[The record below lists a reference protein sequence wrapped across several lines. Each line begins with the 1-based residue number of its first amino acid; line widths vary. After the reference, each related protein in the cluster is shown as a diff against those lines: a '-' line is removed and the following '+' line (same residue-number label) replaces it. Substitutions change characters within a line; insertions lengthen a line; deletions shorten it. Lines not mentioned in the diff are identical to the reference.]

1 MKRTKKISEEKP
13 SPKPTEYQMQ
23 AIKLEEN
30 GKMYYPVHER
40 IKKLKKDKLDY
51 ELNSTCQVLTDRVIV
66 TSTLTIYC
74 LHASGIASKR
84 TFTGMAIFPMKDD
97 KCIQKAET
105 IAWGRALAAFGI
117 GISDSI
123 ASADEMDGVQD
134 KQKELMT
141 FLSGTTNGR
150 AITTDQMQDEIGK
163 NIRKRSG
170 RIPNTPKTT
179 SEIPEQP

>member
-1 MKRTKKISEEKP
+1 MKRTKKTSEEQP
-13 SPKPTEYQMQ
+13 SPEPTEYQMQ
-23 AIKLEEN
+23 TIKLEEN

-51 ELNSTCQVLTDRVIV
+51 ELQSTCQVLTDRVII
-66 TSTLTIYC
+66 TAILTIYC
-74 LHASGIASKR
+74 LHDTVNPKR

-97 KCIQKAET
+97 KCVQKAET

-134 KQKELMT
+134 KQKELMS
-141 FLSGTTNGR
+141 FLSGSTNGR
-150 AITTDQMQDEIGK
+150 AITADQMQDEIGK
-163 NIRKRSG
+163 NMRKRGG
-170 RIPNTPKTT
+170 RIPNTPNITNET
-179 SEIPEQP
+179 PEQP